1 MLLGDTTVTTVN
13 NNLNTTV
20 TTVGD
25 KYKTTEALF
34 IDLNDL
40 VNQQFKAWYC
50 KMFFKLGRD
59 EVMKRASL
67 ARSDAR
73 VDKKRYFSYLL
84 KNYR

>member
-1 MLLGDTTVTTVN
+1 MQIGNTTVTTVN
-13 NNLNTTV
+13 DNLKTTV

-34 IDLNDL
+34 IDLDDL

-50 KMFFKLGRD
+50 KMFFKLGRE

-67 ARSDAR
+67 ARSDAKS
-73 VDKKRYFSYLL
+73 DKRRYFSYLL
-84 KNYR
+84 KNG